1 MSSLSWVQPP
11 DLVAH
16 ELVASAAEGKH
27 VDDVRRRWA
36 AAGGVVDAPRAG
48 LAQEGDEGLRALAA
62 ELLAELAALPVD
74 PAVLRDEPDDLAGIE
89 AAWGLADRGPAAD
102 EGDHAAR
109 AAPGDLADRL
119 HGAWLGRAVG
129 CLLGK
134 PVEKIPR
141 EGIREI
147 LVSQGR
153 WPLDDWFTGAG
164 LPAEVAARWPWNRR
178 SAPTSLAEN
187 IDGMPEDDDL
197 NFPLIALRVLERHGR
212 DFSTDDVAAAW
223 LADLPGGRVFTAERV
238 AYRNLLLGESA
249 PRTATRDNPYREWI
263 GAWIRTDV
271 YGWVNPGAPASAARM
286 AHRDARLSHV
296 RNGVYGAMAVAAMT
310 AVAVVADDVGEVLD
324 AGRAAVP
331 PASRCAEAL
340 ALGVDLAA
348 TGHGAEDA
356 LDVLHERY
364 ADLHWVHVLNNAALT
379 AYALASSD
387 GDLGAGIS
395 VAVTGGW
402 DTDSVGATVGS
413 VLGALSGAAAIPARW
428 TEPLH
433 DRVASSLPGCD
444 GLTFTDL
451 AARTA
456 ALVQR

>member
-1 MSSLSWVQPP
+1 MSALSWVQPP
-11 DLVAH
+11 DLLAH
-16 ELVASAAEGKH
+16 ELVASAAEGRP
-27 VDDVRRRWA
+27 VEDVRRRWA

-48 LAQEGDEGLRALAA
+48 LAQPGDDALRALAT
-62 ELLAELAALPVD
+62 ELLAELASLPVD
-74 PAVLRDEPDDLAGIE
+74 PAVLRDEPEDLAAIE
-89 AAWGLADRGPAAD
+89 ELWGLGRDAAVPRD
-102 EGDHAAR
+102 T
-109 AAPGDLADRL
+109 GDLLDRL
-119 HGAWLGRAVG
+119 HGAWLGRAAG

-147 LVSQGR
+147 LLSQGR
-153 WPLDDWFTGAG
+153 WPLDDWFTAAG

-197 NFPLIALRVLERHGR
+197 NFALIALRVLEDHGR
-212 DFSTDDVAAAW
+212 DFTTDDVAASW
-223 LADLPGGRVFTAERV
+223 LADLPGGRGFTAERV

-271 YGWVNPGAPASAARM
+271 YGWVNPGDPAAAARM

-296 RNGVYGAMAVAAMT
+296 RNGVYGAMAVAAMC
-310 AVAVVADDVGEVLD
+310 AVAVVADDVGQVLD

-348 TGHGAEDA
+348 AGLDTEAA

-379 AYALASSD
+379 AYALASSG

-395 VAVTGGW
+395 AAVTGGW

-413 VLGALSGAAAIPARW
+413 VLGALGGARALPARW

-433 DRVASSLPGCD
+433 DRLASSLPGCD

-451 AARTA
+451 AARTS

>member
-1 MSSLSWVQPP
+1 MSTLSWVQPP
-11 DLVAH
+11 DLLAH
-16 ELVASAAEGKH
+16 ELVASAAEGKQ

-36 AAGGVVDAPRAG
+36 DAGGVVDAPHAG
-48 LAQEGDEGLRALAA
+48 LAQQGDEALRALAA
-62 ELLAELAALPVD
+62 DLLAELAAMPVD
-74 PAVLRDEPDDLAGIE
+74 PAVLRDEPGDLAAIE
-89 AAWGLADRGPAAD
+89 TVWGL
-102 EGDHAAR
+102 GDHATSRR
-109 AAPGDLADRL
+109 ASDLHDRL
-119 HGAWLGRAVG
+119 HGAWLGRAAG

-134 PVEKIPR
+134 PVEKITR

-147 LVSQGR
+147 LTSQGR

-164 LPAEVAARWPWNRR
+164 LPPEVAARWPWNRR

-197 NFPLIALRVLERHGR
+197 NFALIALRVLEQHGR
-212 DFSTDDVAAAW
+212 DFTTDDVAAAW

-249 PRTATRDNPYREWI
+249 PRTATRENPYREWI

-271 YGWVNPGAPASAARM
+271 HGWVNPGDPAEAARM

-296 RNGVYGAMAVAAMT
+296 RNGVYGAMAVAAMC

-331 PASRCAEAL
+331 PASRCAKAL

-348 TGHGAEDA
+348 SGHDTEDA

-379 AYALASSD
+379 AYALASSG
-387 GDLGAGIS
+387 GDLGTGIS

-413 VLGALSGAAAIPARW
+413 VLGALNGAQALPARW
-428 TEPLH
+428 TAPLH
-433 DRVASSLPGCD
+433 DRLASSLPGCD
-444 GLTFTDL
+444 RLTFSDL
-451 AARTA
+451 AVRTA
-456 ALVQR
+456 AQVAP